1 MNQELANIST
11 DHRKLPASGCVGK
24 GRTLQQKATDHK
36 RLKESDCRGF
46 TLIEV
51 VLAIAILAVMMT
63 INYRIL
69 RGIVEA
75 KRQIDDRREGMFV
88 ANSLLT
94 RLSKELQLA
103 KKTPLLPSLNPTA
116 GSGMPATQQNVFI
129 GTTGIDGAS
138 ITFMAKDAGQ
148 YVPDGGTHSGLVQLR
163 YFAAKDPEQKDSP
176 LLSIVREEIPKIK
189 PIARAYKN
197 ALRFPINE
205 NLKTLNFRYYD
216 AQDKQWVDTWDDA
229 RATRLP
235 SIVEYTVVLES
246 KLGLLQSYTGAV
258 KLG

>member
-1 MNQELANIST
+1 MNRKVARMSPTYRTLSAVNSVGLAQAKRSPLPNCTRVKIST
-11 DHRKLPASGCVGK
+11 
-24 GRTLQQKATDHK
+24 
-36 RLKESDCRGF
+36 CRGF

-103 KKTPLLPSLNPTA
+103 KRTPLLPALNPTA
-116 GSGMPATQQNVFI
+116 GAGTPTPQQNVFI
-129 GTTGIDGAS
+129 GTNSIDGAS

-163 YFAAKDPEQKDSP
+163 YFAAKDPEQKDST

-189 PIARAYKN
+189 PITRAYKN
-197 ALRFPINE
+197 ALRFPVNE
-205 NLKTLNFRYYD
+205 NLKALSFRYYD
-216 AQDKQWVDTWDDA
+216 GQDKQWVDTWDDA
-229 RATRLP
+229 RSTRLP
-235 SIVEYTVVLES
+235 TIVEYTVLLES
-246 KLGLLQSYTGAV
+246 KLGLQQSYTGAV